1 MCRQHLYTSS
11 PKHTNR
17 RFAPNGSTSHQ
28 PRKVG
33 LAVEAGGAEVS
44 EMTDLHTGHLQQG
57 VGANLAE
64 AETGEAHTLQ
74 AHLVFAR
81 LEVDHELLGC
91 WQVARTA
98 DQPELIGATAAV

>member
-1 MCRQHLYTSS
+1 
-11 PKHTNR
+11 
-17 RFAPNGSTSHQ
+17 
-28 PRKVG
+28 
-33 LAVEAGGAEVS
+33 
-44 EMTDLHTGHLQQG
+44 
-57 VGANLAE
+57 
-64 AETGEAHTLQ
+64 LQ